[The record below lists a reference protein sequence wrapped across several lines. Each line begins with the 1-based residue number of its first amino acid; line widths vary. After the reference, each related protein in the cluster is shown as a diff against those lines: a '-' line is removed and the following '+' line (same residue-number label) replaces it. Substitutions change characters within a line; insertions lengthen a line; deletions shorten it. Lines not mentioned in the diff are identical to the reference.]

1 MLLQGKPKWWMKLFE
16 RTNWKALWHHT
27 IHCVTS
33 QTSRGKPRGKLS
45 MEGVQIFC
53 QIFHILIKRQSHLF
67 RSEGWAALVER
78 EHQWKDEFYMKK
90 RRGSSGESSG
100 AKYSTIADCR
110 RARLWNILSLSSASS
125 PFFSNS
131 LSLLL
136 FLLSTRL
143 CRLRRVLSWGFVWP
157 HTVEWAQLV
166 PSYKTFANLAET
178 FRVSCLQWR
187 IILSVAMKMRW
198 KCLFCVN
205 KVQNA
210 NKL

>member
-1 MLLQGKPKWWMKLFE
+1 MFELFE

-53 QIFHILIKRQSHLF
+53 QIFHILIKRQSHAY
-67 RSEGWAALVER
+67 RSEGWAALAER
-78 EHQWKDEFYMKK
+78 EQLWKDEFYLKK

-125 PFFSNS
+125 PSFPTLSASFSSLDSS
-131 LSLLL
+131 LSL
-136 FLLSTRL
+136 TTGVE
-143 CRLRRVLSWGFVWP
+143 LRFWVTAHS
-157 HTVEWAQLV
+157 
-166 PSYKTFANLAET
+166 
-178 FRVSCLQWR
+178 RVSSTGAELQNFCQFSQNFQGQ
-187 IILSVAMKMRW
+187 LLAMENHSVSCNEDEVKMLVLC
-198 KCLFCVN
+198 K
-205 KVQNA
+205 
-210 NKL
+210 